1 MYNLRY
7 ANKFTFIA
15 IVLPLLVGC
24 KKLLEIKPPKS
35 TITTEQV
42 FSSNAHAEWALN
54 GVYQKLT
61 HATDIIGS
69 DAIGN
74 NFGSGLVT
82 LLGGLSADE
91 MYNLNGTA
99 SQDYLAVSTN
109 KLSLQNSKRTLNL
122 WKSAYKTVYD
132 ANAVIEGIAGSEPGV
147 LVDSLKVQFTAEAL
161 TLRAFVYFYLVN
173 FFGDVP
179 LVLTVDYNEIIAME
193 RTPKARVYEQIITDL
208 KAARTV
214 LLEDFTA
221 GKGERVRVHK
231 WLAEALLARVYLYTG
246 RYSDAI
252 SSATTVL
259 NKSDLFKLENMLE
272 DVFKKNSKEAIFQL
286 KPNNTDLGTRSATP
300 EGAGLNPPTS
310 AISVFPYPFYP
321 HFVSSFEPADKRKMA
336 WMSTSGGV
344 TGPSKYKQ
352 ALYNSPSGAALL
364 EYYVVMRVAEL
375 YLIRAEAKLL
385 LSEANKDAAIEDLNA
400 LRPRAGLTNLP
411 NTLTPTEVMEAIAQE
426 RKFELFAEWG
436 HRWLDLKR
444 TGKAEDVL
452 TVIENKKPWLGSYQL
467 LYPIPVFEIENNRFI
482 KQNPEYDR
490 Q

>member
-7 ANKFTFIA
+7 VNKFIYIA
-15 IVLPLLVGC
+15 FVLPLLVGC
-24 KKLLEIKPPKS
+24 KKLLDIKPPKS

-61 HATDIIGS
+61 HATDISGS
-69 DAIGN
+69 DAIGT
-74 NFGSGLVT
+74 NFGSGLAT

-91 MYNLNGTA
+91 MYNLNGTS
-99 SQDYLAVSTN
+99 SQDYLAMSTN
-109 KLSLQNSKRTLNL
+109 KLSLQNNRRTQNL
-122 WKSAYKTVYD
+122 WRSAYKTVYD
-132 ANAVIEGIAGSEPGV
+132 ANAVIEGIAGSKPGM
-147 LVDSLKVQFTAEAL
+147 LLDSLKVQFTAEAL
-161 TLRAFVYFYLVN
+161 TLRAFAYFYLVN

-179 LVLTVDYNEIIAME
+179 LAVTIDYNETIAME
-193 RTPKARVYEQIITDL
+193 RTPKALVYEQIITDL
-208 KAARTV
+208 KFAREV
-214 LLEDFTA
+214 LLDDFTA

-231 WLAEALLARVYLYTG
+231 WFAEALLARVYLYTG

-252 SSATTVL
+252 TSATTVL
-259 NKSDLFKLENMLE
+259 NKSDLFKLETNLE
-272 DVFKKNSKEAIFQL
+272 DVFTKNSKEAIFQL

-300 EGAGLNPPTS
+300 EGAGLNPAN
-310 AISVFPYPFYP
+310 AISPFPYPFYP
-321 HFVSSFEPADKRKMA
+321 HFMSSFEPADKRKTA
-336 WMSTSGGV
+336 WMMTSSGV

-352 ALYNSPSGAALL
+352 ALYNSPSGATLL
-364 EYYVVMRVAEL
+364 EYYVIMRVAEL

-385 LSEANKDAAIEDLNA
+385 LSESNKNEAIEDLNA
-400 LRPRAGLTNLP
+400 LRPRTGLANLP
-411 NTLTPTEVMEAIAQE
+411 NTLTPAEVMEAIAQE
-426 RKFELFAEWG
+426 RKYELFAEWG

-444 TGKAEDVL
+444 TGKAEEVL
-452 TVIENKKPWLGSYQL
+452 AAIESKKPWLGTYQL